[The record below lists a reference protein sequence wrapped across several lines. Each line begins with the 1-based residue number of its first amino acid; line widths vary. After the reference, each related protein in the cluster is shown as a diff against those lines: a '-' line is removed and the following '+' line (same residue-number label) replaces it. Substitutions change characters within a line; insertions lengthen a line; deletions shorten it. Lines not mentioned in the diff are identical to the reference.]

1 MLLLKQGFGI
11 KDVYVI
17 PCATASEQ
25 KSLMR

>member
-1 MLLLKQGFGI
+1 MLLLTQGFGI
-11 KDVYVI
+11 KVVYVI